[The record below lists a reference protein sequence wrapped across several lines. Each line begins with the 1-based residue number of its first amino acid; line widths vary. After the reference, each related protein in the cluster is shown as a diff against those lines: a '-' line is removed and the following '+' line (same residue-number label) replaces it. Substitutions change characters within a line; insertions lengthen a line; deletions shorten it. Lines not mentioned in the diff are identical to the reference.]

1 MALSIPTYK
10 DLVAKLFADANFRA
24 QFLKDP
30 TETLRAAGVGVP
42 KGVTVKAVVD
52 TPDVIHIVV
61 PEMTELLDSNETHK
75 LERGLIHNA
84 THTPTPGCYYRRLQ
98 WAEGDGDEEP

>member
-10 DLVAKLFADANFRA
+10 DLIAKLYADANFRA

-42 KGVTVKAVVD
+42 PGVTVKAVVD
-52 TPDVIHIVV
+52 TRDVMHIVV
-61 PEMTELLDSNETHK
+61 PEMTELLDSNKTHK
-75 LERGLIHNA
+75 SERELIINA
-84 THTPTPGCYYRRLQ
+84 THTPTPGCHYRRLQ
-98 WAEGDGDEEP
+98 WAVGDGDEEP